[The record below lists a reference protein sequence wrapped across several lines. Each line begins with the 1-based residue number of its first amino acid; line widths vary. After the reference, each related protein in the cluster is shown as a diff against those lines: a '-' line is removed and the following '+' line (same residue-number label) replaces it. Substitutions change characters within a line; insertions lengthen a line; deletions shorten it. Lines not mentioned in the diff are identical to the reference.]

1 MADKKAVAVAGTANP
16 APLGLMGFGM
26 TTVLL
31 NIHNAGFY
39 PMDSMILA
47 MGIFYGGIAQ
57 IIAGIME
64 WKKGNTFATT
74 AFISYGS
81 FWLTLA
87 GLIVMPKLVPGILG
101 PGSDRAFTAYL
112 TMWGLFTF
120 VLFIGT
126 LKINGALQTVFGSLV
141 VLFFNEVPSHITK
154 IAKEAGLTSVQLHG
168 EEIPEFCAS
177 LAPLT
182 VIKGIRV
189 RDDSDIKMLSAY
201 SFVSAYLLDSFVKG
215 KKGGTGKTFDWK
227 LALLAKKYGKPLIL
241 SGGLTPLNILEAL
254 KKVEPYG
261 VDVSSGV
268 ESKPGKKDK
277 KKLIDFIRKV
287 RQYDAG

>member
-1 MADKKAVAVAGTANP
+1 MIKIKICGITNLEDALFASDLGANAVGFVFAKSSRQIKPEQVRKIIEKLPPFIDKVGV
-16 APLGLMGFGM
+16 
-26 TTVLL
+26 
-31 NIHNAGFY
+31 
-39 PMDSMILA
+39 
-47 MGIFYGGIAQ
+47 
-57 IIAGIME
+57 
-64 WKKGNTFATT
+64 
-74 AFISYGS
+74 
-81 FWLTLA
+81 
-87 GLIVMPKLVPGILG
+87 
-101 PGSDRAFTAYL
+101 
-112 TMWGLFTF
+112 F
-120 VLFIGT
+120 V
-126 LKINGALQTVFGSLV
+126 
-141 VLFFNEVPSHITK
+141 NEVPSHITK